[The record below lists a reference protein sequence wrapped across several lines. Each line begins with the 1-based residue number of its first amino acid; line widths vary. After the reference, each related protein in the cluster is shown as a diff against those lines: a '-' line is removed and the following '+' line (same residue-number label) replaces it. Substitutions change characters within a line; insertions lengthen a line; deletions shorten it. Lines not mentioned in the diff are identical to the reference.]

1 MIWTLKKIS
10 EDDKVINIGYSYE
23 KNHSCDGLIVYDK
36 KANTMKLVKVSPV
49 PGEDEEFA
57 KFAGKRAFQFAF
69 SLMYKNM
76 LTEKP
81 YTVVTG

>member
-23 KNHSCDGLIVYDK
+23 DNYSCDGLIVYDK
-36 KANTMKLVKVSPV
+36 KANTMELVKVSPV
-49 PGEDEEFA
+49 PGKDERYA
-57 KFAGKRAFQFAF
+57 KFVGKRAFQFAF

>member
-23 KNHSCDGLIVYDK
+23 DNYSCDGLIVYDK
-36 KANTMKLVKVSPV
+36 KTDTMKLVKVSPV
-49 PGEDEEFA
+49 PGENDGFA
-57 KFAGKRAFQFAF
+57 KFVGEKAFYFARG
-69 SLMYKNM
+69 LLNENK